1 MRKKMFYGVL
11 SALTLG
17 LAACSS
23 NDDLATGASQNQ
35 KAEYD
40 QTQYI
45 AVQISAPSDAG
56 TRAFE
61 FEHGTKN
68 ESAVNR
74 LDFFFYDVAGNP
86 TSVPK
91 TLEGTD
97 LTNNV
102 TFTDNTTANANVTR
116 ICTSVIPVALTQGQ
130 NFPSQVICIV
140 NGVANGVN
148 ELKTLKLGDLIDVTR
163 TYFRNGTSFLMSNSV
178 YYGRDVLTGRDN
190 QRLCATP
197 INANSQ
203 LFGTEDDAKKAITNA
218 EEAPNA
224 LVDIYVER
232 VAAKVGLTMG
242 TENVV
247 ENYTLINGDAGDGS
261 TISLTFTPE
270 YWAMNATDNSIYL
283 TKRYGV
289 EKVNEDGKIIIDRLP
304 NYTLI
309 DDALSK
315 GGFTTWNDKANY
327 RSYWGCSPSY
337 FTDTYPDVSDDV
349 NDLDGNTV
357 PYVSTYYSYNAIKT
371 QAERTGDDALGKQAL
386 AATDGGF
393 AITNTGDAATGYIYT
408 RETTVAKQ
416 RINDIANSNPAAA
429 VASAVLVG
437 KYKVAGATG
446 AAATFYIDR
455 NAGTGGTYYA
465 NVQTAKNTLAARQS
479 IVYTSAEASS
489 ETRAEGEHFE
499 LAHPVKAVRDLAGT
513 KLSGRL
519 VTLQLTEEVVKNT
532 DLYYYD
538 IDADNGDGAYVR
550 ILAEDAEDGTKAN
563 LDKVNA
569 QLLSVGYMDMFAD
582 GLAFFSVPIR
592 HLNWNDDYYKNGK
605 YQWADMASG
614 SLGVVRN
621 HVYNLT
627 ISKIK
632 GLGTALRDPDQPIV
646 PAKEEANQYI
656 AARLNILAWSVVP
669 AWSVEL

>member
-56 TRAFE
+56 TRAT

-102 TFTDNTTANANVTR
+102 TFTDNTTAGANVTR

-140 NGVANGVN
+140 NGIANNVN
-148 ELKTLKLGDLIDVTR
+148 DLKTLKLGDLIDVTR

-203 LFGTEDDAKKAITNA
+203 LFGTEDDAKEAITNA
-218 EEAPNA
+218 ETAPNA

-289 EKVNEDGKIIIDRLP
+289 ENVEDGSIDRLP
-304 NYTLI
+304 TYSAINK
-309 DDALSK
+309 ALGD

-349 NDLDGNTV
+349 DDLVEDPTV
-357 PYVSTYYSYNAIKT
+357 SYGSTYYSYNAIKI
-371 QAERTGDDALGKQAL
+371 QAGRPEDEALGKQAL

-437 KYKVAGATG
+437 KYKVSTASDE
-446 AAATFYIDR
+446 AAATTFYIDR

-465 NVQTAKNTLAARQS
+465 NVQTAKNKLAARQS

-489 ETRAEGEHFE
+489 DTRAKGEHFE
-499 LAHPVKAVRDLAGT
+499 LAHPVQAVRDLAGT

-538 IDADNGDGAYVR
+538 IDADNGNGDYVR

-592 HLNWNDDYYKNGK
+592 HLNWKNEYYKDGK

-627 ISKIK
+627 ITKIT

-656 AARLNILAWSVVP
+656 AARLNILAWRVVP
-669 AWSVEL
+669 EWSVEL